1 VKDKENTVRKLMMYS
16 TYLAV
21 LAMVSMGHAQA
32 ACGGG
37 GYKTAGKTTPATPVP
52 KETVSA
58 PAVDAIYYSLDST
71 RFDSV
76 SATLELS
83 KGQAQ
88 QVANAVSDINEKG
101 AKLAKA
107 QTNAQSKLD
116 HCNGN
121 CESEL
126 RNLARATAELKSY
139 DSTTE
144 FDLRLRG
151 ILRPN
156 QAATYFHS

>member
-1 VKDKENTVRKLMMYS
+1 MRKLMMYS
-16 TYLAV
+16 TYMAV
-21 LAMVSMGHAQA
+21 LAMVSMGHVQA

-52 KETVSA
+52 KETASA
-58 PAVDAIYYSLDST
+58 SAVDAIYYSLDSS

-76 SATLELS
+76 SATLDLS

-88 QVANAVSDINEKG
+88 QVSNAVSEINEKG

-107 QTNAQSKLD
+107 QTNAQNKLD
-116 HCNGN
+116 HCSGN

-126 RNLARATAELKSY
+126 RNLARATTDLKNY
-139 DSTTE
+139 DSGIE

-151 ILRPN
+151 ILHRS